1 MVRELAY
8 YFGATAVGIKA
19 KNGVV
24 LTADKRM
31 SYSGFI
37 MSRNVRKVFVI
48 NDRIAI
54 AVTGFY
60 ADISGLQRMLEA
72 EIRYYEI
79 RNNKRLPLKSVAKL
93 LSSILY
99 SYKLMPFY
107 VETVVGGIDSD
118 NEPRIY
124 VLDPVGAI
132 TEEKFIA
139 TGSGATLALGV
150 IEAEYNKNIDLDKAS
165 ELALSAMRAAVG
177 RDAGTGDGIDMV
189 RIKKEGGYEIKT
201 YRFKVTEI

>member
-1 MVRELAY
+1 LSY

-19 KNGVV
+19 IDGVV
-24 LTADKRM
+24 LAADKRM
-31 SYSGFI
+31 SYNGFV

-48 NDRIAI
+48 NDRIAV

-60 ADISGLQRMLEA
+60 ADISGLQRMMEA
-72 EIRYYEI
+72 EIRYYEME
-79 RNNKRLPLKSVAKL
+79 NNRRLPLKAVAKL

-99 SYKLMPFY
+99 SYKFTPFY
-107 VETVVGGIDSD
+107 VETIVGGIDSD
-118 NEPRIY
+118 GEPKIY

-150 IEAEYNKNIDLDKAS
+150 IESEYKDDINLERAAD
-165 ELALSAMRAAVG
+165 LALRAMRAAIG
-177 RDAGTGDGIDMV
+177 RDAGTGDGIDIV
-189 RIKKEGGYEIKT
+189 KVKKEGGYEIKT
-201 YRFKVTEI
+201 YRLKVVEL